1 MKLLPFILLFIS
13 VSAAGEVLNY
23 KNLNTVASL
32 ICQEVQNEMNTSA
45 NTKSSDQLKMVSK
58 FKLDKSITGESQFE
72 IELSGTCNAALY
84 LNQNKIEL
92 SSLGQEINLS
102 FHSNENKSKG
112 SVGFFEVEVTH
123 NKQNI
128 ERIEL
133 TNTLLNSTRII
144 DIESAQWSP
153 NNMIFTTKP
162 IKLKLRNGLE
172 INEQNSTLEI
182 GSNVKVHNLWNF
194 ESFSCGSDLKR
205 EVCSKLTSQI

>member
-102 FHSNENKSKG
+102 FHSNENKSKK
-112 SVGFFEVEVTH
+112 SKAF
-123 NKQNI
+123 
-128 ERIEL
+128 
-133 TNTLLNSTRII
+133 
-144 DIESAQWSP
+144 WP
-153 NNMIFTTKP
+153 N
-162 IKLKLRNGLE
+162 
-172 INEQNSTLEI
+172 
-182 GSNVKVHNLWNF
+182 
-194 ESFSCGSDLKR
+194 
-205 EVCSKLTSQI
+205 